1 MKKISNSKL
10 DSRNRLILKGE
21 YQVNITMSNFEE
33 FISGNWDY
41 NAETKEHSGLWLH
54 QEKMDI
60 GGGTISKA
68 DIDKLRKYPE
78 TDTLTISGLNQ
89 DTFEYFISTYG
100 KQLRAVRFFK
110 NKMVNNW
117 SLLGELNQLEFI
129 YFFHNQRIDS
139 LWDMSKNTS
148 LKGLE
153 ISDFTKLKTLSG
165 IEKAL
170 NLEWFGIG
178 DAVWS
183 TSIVDSFKYFKGTK
197 IKRLSFS
204 GKLIE
209 DDNLSI
215 LSDMEYLEHFD
226 FPTNLFST
234 EQVAW
239 IVANFPNIKGY
250 ALKAAREFMGY
261 NDETNKCDIPSLII
275 IGKRKP
281 HFVVSG
287 NEEKIKKYMD
297 NFQRL
302 VQNFKGVPYE
312 DKFDVK

>member
-1 MKKISNSKL
+1 MGEKQVKI
-10 DSRNRLILKGE
+10 
-21 YQVNITMSNFEE
+21 NISNFES
-33 FISGNWDY
+33 FISGTWDY
-41 NAETKEHSGLWLH
+41 NVETDENSGLWLH

-68 DIDKLRKYPE
+68 EIDMLKKYPE
-78 TDTLTISGLNQ
+78 IDTLTISGLNQ

-110 NKMVNNW
+110 NKLVHDW
-117 SLLGELNQLEFI
+117 SLLGELEQLEFV
-129 YFFHNQRIDS
+129 YFFHNQRINS
-139 LWDMSKNTS
+139 FWDMSKNIA
-148 LKGLE
+148 LIGLE

-165 IEKAL
+165 IERAP

-197 IKRLSFS
+197 IKHLSFS

-215 LSDMEYLEHFD
+215 LSDMKYLERFD

-250 ALKAAREFMGY
+250 ALKPAREFMGY

-302 VQNFKGVPYE
+302 VQNFKGLPYV
-312 DKFDVK
+312 DIFDVK